1 MVQYRQTAKSINSH
15 NSEEIHCAASW
26 WWGFSENAM
35 VMLCIYQLWCNGKML
50 LLLMVACV
58 VLYKRKNQPCEVVMP
73 CEEGYRVSL

>member
-1 MVQYRQTAKSINSH
+1 
-15 NSEEIHCAASW
+15 
-26 WWGFSENAM
+26 M